1 MEHFPV
7 IHYIKKWKY
16 LIIVFMV
23 LGGFIF
29 YLFFSRRQVYTA
41 YTMITYTNEGAVNGK
56 TPSGADLDVSKIY
69 ASNVVSRAI
78 ESLGMDPDLDVDFVR
93 SGITVEP
100 IIDEE
105 EQTRKEALLSEGEVY
120 EEKPTE
126 YYISFSVGSEYSE
139 DFAKN
144 VLNEVINSYLTYYGE
159 RYVAQSIT
167 PNNIENLSGGQFDYI
182 DKVDIIKQSIEDIL
196 SYLKVNDESF
206 RSSKTGY
213 SFYDLSSLYNFIR
226 DVSVDRLYVDILS
239 GKLTKDRDV
248 LVEKYRADI
257 QSLKLQMEREEEQS
271 DGLLDLLEQYN
282 PKILTAQEYSA
293 AFRGESASDSI
304 ILQDIYERSDD
315 MGNPVYSENTY
326 DTLMNQYVSY
336 NRMRYELEKKIEE
349 KEYILSMFSD
359 ETEADPSV
367 SREELDRNIDSLIS
381 RLNELYELFFRTG
394 QEYNDYLVGKN
405 VEINSSVK
413 AQEKLNLK
421 IYLAV
426 TLFLFLGGGCVG
438 AVILGRLGE
447 IIERTLY
454 IDKKTRLPN
463 RLSCDEYI
471 KTMNQRGMVELC
483 TCVNLRI
490 MNLKEI
496 NVRQGREAGDKI
508 LRDLGRILDG
518 LSKEYGFIGY
528 NGGNSI
534 LCILDNCSYDKAVF
548 MLEVLKDYI
557 KQDMEESS
565 VKITAQLAESGRMG
579 IYKIY
584 ELISCTYE
592 QEERTIW

>member
-1 MEHFPV
+1 M
-7 IHYIKKWKY
+7 
-16 LIIVFMV
+16 
-23 LGGFIF
+23 
-29 YLFFSRRQVYTA
+29 
-41 YTMITYTNEGAVNGK
+41 
-56 TPSGADLDVSKIY
+56 
-69 ASNVVSRAI
+69 
-78 ESLGMDPDLDVDFVR
+78 
-93 SGITVEP
+93 
-100 IIDEE
+100 
-105 EQTRKEALLSEGEVY
+105 
-120 EEKPTE
+120 
-126 YYISFSVGSEYSE
+126 
-139 DFAKN
+139 
-144 VLNEVINSYLTYYGE
+144 
-159 RYVAQSIT
+159 
-167 PNNIENLSGGQFDYI
+167 
-182 DKVDIIKQSIEDIL
+182 
-196 SYLKVNDESF
+196 
-206 RSSKTGY
+206 
-213 SFYDLSSLYNFIR
+213 
-226 DVSVDRLYVDILS
+226 
-239 GKLTKDRDV
+239 
-248 LVEKYRADI
+248 
-257 QSLKLQMEREEEQS
+257 
-271 DGLLDLLEQYN
+271 
-282 PKILTAQEYSA
+282 
-293 AFRGESASDSI
+293 
-304 ILQDIYERSDD
+304 
-315 MGNPVYSENTY
+315 YSENTY

-367 SREELDRNIDSLIS
+367 SREEMDRNIDSLIS